1 MKLRHL
7 VITTVS
13 PILLLLAGGCATSP
27 APDLYVF
34 SAEDGWRTVAVRDQ
48 AKSAFTVRFAPVN
61 LPAYL
66 DRPLLV
72 VREGDMQIRVE
83 QFHRWGIPLNMTV
96 VEILGASIARDKP
109 DAYVDVVAQRAPP
122 APGYL
127 VHVDIVR
134 LDGELGGDVELIAQW
149 RVTRGGTGDREV
161 VAQRLARYE
170 EPTSGKNHA
179 AYVDAI
185 RKVLARM
192 GTDIAA
198 VME

>member
-1 MKLRHL
+1 MHLRHL
-7 VITTVS
+7 IIA
-13 PILLLLAGGCATSP
+13 ILPSVLLLAAGCATSP
-27 APDLYVF
+27 EPKMYVF
-34 SAEDGWRTVAVRDQ
+34 TADEGWRTVAERDQ
-48 AKSAFTVRFAPVN
+48 AQSAYTVRFAPVN

-66 DRPLLV
+66 DRPHLV
-72 VREGDMQIRVE
+72 VREGDMQIRAE

-96 VEILGASIARDKP
+96 VEILGSSIARTKP
-109 DAYVDVVAQRAPP
+109 AAYVDVVAQRAPP

-134 LDGELGGDVELIAQW
+134 LDGYLGGSIELIAQW
-149 RVTRGGTGDREV
+149 RVSRGGADDRTV

-170 EPTSGKNHA
+170 EKAAGKDHA
-179 AYVDAI
+179 AYVEAI

-192 GTDIAA
+192 GTDIAS

>member
-7 VITTVS
+7 VLAVAS
-13 PILLLLAGGCATSP
+13 PVLLLVGGCATSP
-27 APDLYVF
+27 VPDLYVF
-34 SAEDGWRTVAVRDQ
+34 SADDGWRTVAVRDQ
-48 AKSAFTVRFAPVN
+48 AESAYTVRFAPVN

-83 QFHRWGIPLNMTV
+83 QFHRWGIPLSMTV
-96 VEILGASIARDKP
+96 VEILGAAIARDKP
-109 DAYVDVVAQRAPP
+109 DVYVDVVTQRAPP
-122 APGYL
+122 EPGYL

-134 LDGELGGDVELIAQW
+134 LDGMLGGDVELIAQW
-149 RVTRGGTGDREV
+149 RVTRGGSGEREV
-161 VAQRLARYE
+161 VTQRLARYK
-170 EPTSGKNHA
+170 EPTSGKDHA

-192 GTDIAA
+192 GNDIAA